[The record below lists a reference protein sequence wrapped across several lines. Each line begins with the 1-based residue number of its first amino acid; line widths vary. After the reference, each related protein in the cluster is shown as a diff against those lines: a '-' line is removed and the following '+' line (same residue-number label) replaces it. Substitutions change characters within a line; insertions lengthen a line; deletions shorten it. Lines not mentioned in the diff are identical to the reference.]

1 MPSGHPIRAGLPDDP
16 NLKSGITLRGTVED
30 GVGVVTDGELLI
42 HYDRHWEG
50 TNLFFHLNLT
60 TKNSTSPNCFL
71 SFTTNNLTIS
81 IVFPKI
87 SYEVLRGSKMLTFI
101 HNQASVAKSCHVGG
115 ALVIWSLLTML

>member
-50 TNLFFHLNLT
+50 TNLFF
-60 TKNSTSPNCFL
+60 
-71 SFTTNNLTIS
+71 
-81 IVFPKI
+81 
-87 SYEVLRGSKMLTFI
+87 Y
-101 HNQASVAKSCHVGG
+101 
-115 ALVIWSLLTML
+115 